1 MSDAPN
7 PGSGEAVELGCTCP
21 VIDNH
26 YGEGV
31 PMWPFP
37 WQEGHSWWIN
47 ADCPLHAHE
56 D

>member
-26 YGEGV
+26 YGEG
-31 PMWPFP
+31 FP
-37 WQEGHSWWIN
+37 WIEGGHSWWIN
-47 ADCPLHAHE
+47 ADCPLHADE
-56 D
+56 N